1 MNHRLKAVLKTILA
15 IICLLLGLLL
25 TASIVSVLVS
35 RLLYQQFD
43 AVTAVGFGIAG
54 TIFLGVSGLL
64 FVAAWR
70 LQKAAKKH
78 WALLPAGNLS
88 FPVRVILAVACFLVA
103 AFLVLVEI
111 ESIND
116 ATNINST
123 FNMAPGETG
132 DYNRGN
138 VVGSWMVVLLALLII
153 FWLVRTGYRLL
164 RHSRKKKEVI
174 ELLGEE
180 F

>member
-1 MNHRLKAVLKTILA
+1 MSLRLKAILKTILA

-35 RLLYQQFD
+35 RLVYESFN
-43 AVTAVGFGIAG
+43 AATAMGFIVAG
-54 TIFLGVSGLL
+54 TILLGVSGLL
-64 FVAAWR
+64 FWAAWR

-78 WALLPAGNLS
+78 WALLPASNLS

-103 AFLVLVEI
+103 AFLLLVEI

-116 ATNINST
+116 ATSINST
-123 FNMAPGETG
+123 FNMVPGEAG

-138 VVGSWMVVLLALLII
+138 VVGSWMVVLLTSLVII
-153 FWLVRTGYRLL
+153 WLARTGYRLL
-164 RHSRKKKEVI
+164 RHPRKKKEVI